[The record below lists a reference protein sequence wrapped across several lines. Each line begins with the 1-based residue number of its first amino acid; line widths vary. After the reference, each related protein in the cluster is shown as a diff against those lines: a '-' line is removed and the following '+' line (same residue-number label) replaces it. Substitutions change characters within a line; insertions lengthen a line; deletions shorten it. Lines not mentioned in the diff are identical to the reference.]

1 MPSAGESSAPGQSC
15 GLRHTVRM
23 TTERTE
29 PPLEA
34 GEREMLTA
42 WLEYHRATLAWKCE
56 GLTDDRLRERAV
68 PPSTLS
74 LLGLVRHM
82 AEVERSWFQRVL
94 GGEDA
99 PFRFFTETNL
109 DGEFDDV
116 DTADVGEAFAAWRG
130 DCEQARQLVAATASL
145 DVTGER
151 RGERFSLRWILIHMI
166 EEYARH
172 NGHADLLR
180 QRIDGAVGE

>member
-1 MPSAGESSAPGQSC
+1 M
-15 GLRHTVRM
+15 
-23 TTERTE
+23 
-29 PPLEA
+29 
-34 GEREMLTA
+34 
-42 WLEYHRATLAWKCE
+42 
-56 GLTDDRLRERAV
+56 

-94 GGEDA
+94 DGKDA
-99 PFRFFTETNL
+99 PFRFFTEDNQ

-116 DTADVGEAFAAWRG
+116 DTADVAEAFAAWSG
-130 DCEQARQLVAATASL
+130 ECERAREIVAAAPSL
-145 DVTGER
+145 DVHRGP
-151 RGERFSLRWILIHMI
+151 RGERSRCGWILVHMI

-180 QRIDGAVGE
+180 ERSMDPWATGAGPAGGHGPDPAPDGGGQAAARRAGAWPAEPGQPEPAVAANEGAPGRHPGRVPTGR

>member
-1 MPSAGESSAPGQSC
+1 
-15 GLRHTVRM
+15 M
-23 TTERTE
+23 TTTGRAE

-34 GEREMLTA
+34 PEREMLTA
-42 WLEYHRATLAWKCE
+42 WLDYHRTTLAWKCE
-56 GLTDDRLRERAV
+56 GLTDEQLRQRAV

-82 AEVERSWFQRVL
+82 AEVERSWFLRVL
-94 GGEDA
+94 NGEDA
-99 PFRFFTETNL
+99 PPRYYTDANP

-116 DTADVGEAFAAWRG
+116 QDADVAEAFASWRE
-130 DCEQARQLVAATASL
+130 DCERARERVAAAPSL
-145 DVTGER
+145 DATGER
-151 RGERFSLRWILIHMI
+151 RGELFSLRWILVHMI

-180 QRIDGAVGE
+180 EKIDGSVGD